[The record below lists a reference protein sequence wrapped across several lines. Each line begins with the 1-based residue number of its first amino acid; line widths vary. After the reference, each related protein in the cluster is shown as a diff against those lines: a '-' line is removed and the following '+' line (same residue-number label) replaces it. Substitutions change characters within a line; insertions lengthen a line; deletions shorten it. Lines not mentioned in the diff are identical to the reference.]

1 MKKISVVV
9 PTYNEQDNVINIAGA
24 IKEQFDNLTAY
35 DWELIFIDNDSKD
48 NTRAL
53 IRGLCSNDRHIK
65 AIFNVRN
72 FGQNNSPIHG
82 ILQSTGDCTIVMGC
96 DFQEPPEMIP
106 VFVKNWE
113 EGYKIVAG
121 QKTSSK
127 ENKLIYML
135 RGIYYKMMKRF
146 SDTDVIEQ
154 VTGFGLYDKSFLNV
168 VRELHD
174 PMPVMRSLIAELGF
188 GIKLVPFTQ
197 NKRRAGK
204 SSNNFFTLYDM
215 AMQTITSY
223 TKIGLRSATF
233 IGGTVGLI
241 SIIIA
246 IVYFIR
252 KLIHWYSFP
261 MGIAPLVIGVFLL
274 GGIQLFF
281 IGMLGEYVLNINTR
295 LMNRP
300 LVVEEERINFE
311 SENEGKESK

>member
-121 QKTSSK
+121 QKTSSQ

-154 VTGFGLYDKSFLNV
+154 VTGFGLYDKAFLNV

>member
-72 FGQNNSPIHG
+72 FGQNNSPMHG